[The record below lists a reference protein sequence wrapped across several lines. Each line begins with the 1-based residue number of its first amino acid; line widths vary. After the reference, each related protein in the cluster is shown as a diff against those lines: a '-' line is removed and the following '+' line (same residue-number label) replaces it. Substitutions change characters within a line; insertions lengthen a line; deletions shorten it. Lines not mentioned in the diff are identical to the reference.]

1 MAKDNIALLN
11 DIAASLRKMNQAN
24 IRDQLQQ
31 REFRDRQE
39 AIAMGQPQAEDQ
51 GPAFIDAA
59 EDFRRRVK
67 GSITATK
74 LGESVTESGKRA
86 KRSNKEAAGNK
97 KMKEEAESRGEKFLK
112 TDEKSELHLSN
123 IYKLLVEWKADFATG
138 ARNAARDT
146 AENKLES
153 FAPGMHP
160 NSMATRIKKGWNKGE
175 DEAMKRKFKTKSI
188 PGLIL
193 AAALTAVTM
202 SISDIIRGFKMD
214 GLDGAISS
222 WLGGSEEGSLGNAIR
237 QSFVLGAQG
246 AAVGLMIGGPVGA
259 LVGGIIG
266 MAIGAFTGWIG
277 AGKIND
283 WMDEAG
289 KNITDGWNEMKGNFL
304 GLARN
309 ISNWIYTPG
318 TKAMS
323 GNHPAVK
330 TSILGGFI
338 DWNPGDFSISGA
350 WDSAKESF
358 LNLANS
364 IKLWIWNEEDK
375 TLLGGSLEMPEWMFD
390 VKQDAQA
397 AWYAVKD
404 FGLMIK
410 NAVISMLPDTFTD
423 YMKWTVNGKIPGAD
437 LYVPGNNNTDTGKFE
452 ESSVGGTASL
462 YRNAFTGEVQKT
474 VVLNDGKI
482 IAKDD
487 FVDLLKR
494 NEPERFEY
502 DGALKGIS
510 SIGSMVTGSF
520 DEPLPLSVY
529 NPNKKETPVVIP
541 VNSDSSTT
549 TVNTIINVD
558 KKDTLGSG
566 NNNNAI
572 MGEDGFIYSW

>member
-97 KMKEEAESRGEKFLK
+97 KMKEDAESRGEKFLK

-437 LYVPGNNNTDTGKFE
+437 LYVPGNMGDDGKFK

-462 YRNAFTGEVQKT
+462 YRQKT

-487 FVDLLKR
+487 FVDLLRR
-494 NEPERFEY
+494 NDPDRFEY
-502 DGALKGIS
+502 DGELKGIS

-529 NPNKKETPVVIP
+529 NPNKKETETPVVIP

>member
-1 MAKDNIALLN
+1 MQYLLY
-11 DIAASLRKMNQAN
+11 DKTIPKSDK
-24 IRDQLQQ
+24 
-31 REFRDRQE
+31 
-39 AIAMGQPQAEDQ
+39 
-51 GPAFIDAA
+51 
-59 EDFRRRVK
+59 
-67 GSITATK
+67 SI
-74 LGESVTESGKRA
+74 E
-86 KRSNKEAAGNK
+86 
-97 KMKEEAESRGEKFLK
+97 
-112 TDEKSELHLSN
+112 
-123 IYKLLVEWKADFATG
+123 
-138 ARNAARDT
+138 
-146 AENKLES
+146 KLES